1 MKLSFLTIGDIDEKN
16 QKNIYKQNYLS
27 PQSIEGVKII
37 DFKNIAS
44 EEGDFS
50 EIVRLKKGKIKQIPD
65 FEIAQINRTRLIP
78 GSIKAWHLHFKQD
91 FIWYV
96 SPFDHLFV
104 GLWDLRKRSKTNG
117 QVMRIILG
125 TGNSQL
131 LFIPK
136 GVAQGTA
143 VFQHLPLDLYVFC
156 NKQFNIKE
164 PDEKRLPWDS
174 LGKDFWLPKKD

>member
-1 MKLSFLTIGDIDEKN
+1 MKSSFLTIGDIDEKS
-16 QKNIYKQNYLS
+16 QKNIYKQNYL
-27 PQSIEGVKII
+27 PIQLIEGVKII
-37 DFKNIAS
+37 DLKNIPG

-50 EIVRLKKGKIKQIPD
+50 EITSFNKGKLKQIPD
-65 FEIAQINRTRLIP
+65 FEIAQINRTRLFP

-91 FIWYV
+91 FVWYV

-104 GLWDLRKRSKTNG
+104 GLWDLRKKSKTNNH
-117 QVMRIILG
+117 VMRIILG
-125 TGNSQL
+125 AGKSQL

-143 VFQHLPLDLYVFC
+143 VFQPSSLDLYVFV
-156 NKQFNIKE
+156 NQQFNIKY

-174 LGKDFWLPKKD
+174 LGKDFWFPKKD

>member
-1 MKLSFLTIGDIDEKN
+1 MKSSFLVAGDIDEKY
-16 QKNIYKQNYLS
+16 QKNIYKQDYA
-27 PQSIEGVKII
+27 PARVIEGVKLINI
-37 DFKNIAS
+37 KNIPS

-50 EIVRLKKGKIKQIPD
+50 EIVRLDKRKIKQIPD
-65 FEIAQINRTRLIP
+65 FEVSQINRTRLFP

-91 FIWYV
+91 FVWYI

-104 GLWDLRKRSKTNG
+104 GLWDLRKKSKTNG
-117 QVMRIILG
+117 RAMRIILG
-125 TGNSQL
+125 AGKSQL

-156 NKQFNIKE
+156 NQQFNIKD
-164 PDEKRLPWDS
+164 PDERRLPWNS
-174 LGKDFWLPKKD
+174 LGQDFWFPKKD

>member
-1 MKLSFLTIGDIDEKN
+1 MKSSFLTIKDIDEKN
-16 QKNIYKQNYLS
+16 LGKIYRQKYLKTS
-27 PQSIEGVKII
+27 FIEGVKLI
-37 DFKNIAS
+37 DLKNIPC

-50 EIVRLKKGKIKQIPD
+50 EIVRLYKGRLKDLPD
-65 FEIAQINRTRLIP
+65 FEVVQINRTQLLP

-104 GLWDLRKRSKTNG
+104 GLWDLRKKSKTNG

-125 TGNSQL
+125 AGKSQL

-143 VFQHLPLDLYVFC
+143 VFQPSSLDLYVFV
-156 NKQFNIKE
+156 NQQFNIKD
-164 PDEKRLPWDS
+164 PDERRLPWDS
-174 LGKDFWLPKKD
+174 LGKEFWFQKKD